1 VRSADGA
8 RTLRGGRGPR
18 RLALVYTTCVYSNR
32 MSRFEWDEHKAH
44 RNLEVHGLSFEDAH
58 LVLGSPCMVGRDP
71 RHEEQRFIAIGSL
84 RERLVVV
91 VFTVRGSR
99 VRIIS
104 MRKANKREQAKFE
117 SQK

>member
-1 VRSADGA
+1 
-8 RTLRGGRGPR
+8 
-18 RLALVYTTCVYSNR
+18 
-32 MSRFEWDEHKAH
+32 
-44 RNLEVHGLSFEDAH
+44 
-58 LVLGSPCMVGRDP
+58 MVGRDP

>member
-1 VRSADGA
+1 
-8 RTLRGGRGPR
+8 
-18 RLALVYTTCVYSNR
+18 